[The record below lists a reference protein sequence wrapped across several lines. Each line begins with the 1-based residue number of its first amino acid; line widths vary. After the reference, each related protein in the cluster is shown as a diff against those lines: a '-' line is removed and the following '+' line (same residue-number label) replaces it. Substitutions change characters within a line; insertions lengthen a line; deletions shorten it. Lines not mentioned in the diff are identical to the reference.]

1 MEDKKAKK
9 FLKKYGVMFIG
20 ILCTILFLYSDCI
33 FGDYQISF
41 TNLMYQSAPWN
52 TLGVETAGP
61 VLSDVIDSFTPELYT
76 TITDGTIGGLWD
88 PDIALGAESNI
99 SSWMYPLN

>member
-1 MEDKKAKK
+1 MGDKKAKK

-41 TNLMYQSAPWN
+41 TNLMYQSAPWD
-52 TLGVETAGP
+52 TLDVKTAGP

-76 TITDGTIGGLWD
+76 TITDRTIGGLWI
-88 PDIALGAESNI
+88 PK
-99 SSWMYPLN
+99 